1 MKKIILASFPLLM
14 VGCTTLD
21 STSDFTDA
29 VKRIESKQNYQV
41 IVGKAL
47 TPDALEVNGGQLVK
61 SSLELN
67 YIPLTQKQNVPDSF
81 IKMELQYFKNYNE
94 FKTARVEGS
103 NKEVTLKPYAASA
116 ETCSDVCT
124 QTQYV
129 RFPVSSQ
136 LLAQQPYQDLK
147 FDVTASNANNIT
159 FSIPSGYIEAIV
171 NSANSNVAPAV
182 VAAPVAAAAITTP
195 AVQSSSSKAIEMTQ
209 YWFEQTPA
217 EQRDDLLSWAV
228 ENRNSAKLTLT
239 TESKQQEMFGYW
251 YGKATK
257 EERKTVIKQLLEL

>member
-1 MKKIILASFPLLM
+1 MKKIILASLPLLM

-21 STSDFTDA
+21 STSDFTDS
-29 VKRIESKQNYQV
+29 VKRIESKQNYRI
-41 IVGKAL
+41 IVGKSL
-47 TPDALEVNGGQLVK
+47 TPDTLEVNGGQLVK

-67 YIPLTQKQNVPDSF
+67 YVEPTQSKNVPDSF

-94 FKTARVEGS
+94 FKTVMVEGS
-103 NKEVTLKPYAASA
+103 SQEVALKPYAASA

-129 RFPVSSQ
+129 RFPVPSQ

-147 FDVTASNANNIT
+147 FDVSASNANNIT

-182 VAAPVAAAAITTP
+182 LAAPVATAATVTP
-195 AVQSSSSKAIEMTQ
+195 VAQSSSSKAIEMTQ
-209 YWFEQTPA
+209 YWFKETA
-217 EQRDDLLSWAV
+217 EEQRDELLSWAV
-228 ENRNSAKLTLT
+228 ENRNSTKLTLET
-239 TESKQQEMFGYW
+239 TSKQQEMFGYW

-257 EERKTVIKQLLEL
+257 EERKTLIKQLLEL

>member
-1 MKKIILASFPLLM
+1 MKKIILASLPLLM

-21 STSDFTDA
+21 STSDFTDV
-29 VKRIESKQNYQV
+29 VKRVESKQNYQI
-41 IVGKAL
+41 IVGKSL
-47 TPDALEVNGGQLVK
+47 TPDALEVNGSQLVK

-67 YIPLTQKQNVPDSF
+67 YVTPTQKKNVPDSF

-94 FKTARVEGS
+94 FKTVMVEGS
-103 NKEVTLKPYAASA
+103 NKEVALKPYAASA

-182 VAAPVAAAAITTP
+182 VAAPVAAATP
-195 AVQSSSSKAIEMTQ
+195 VAHSSSSKAVEMTQ
-209 YWFEQTPA
+209 YWFEQTPK

-228 ENRNSAKLTLT
+228 ENRNSTKLTLT
-239 TESKQQEMFGYW
+239 TDSKQQEMFGYW

-257 EERKTVIKQLLEL
+257 EERKAVIKQLLEL